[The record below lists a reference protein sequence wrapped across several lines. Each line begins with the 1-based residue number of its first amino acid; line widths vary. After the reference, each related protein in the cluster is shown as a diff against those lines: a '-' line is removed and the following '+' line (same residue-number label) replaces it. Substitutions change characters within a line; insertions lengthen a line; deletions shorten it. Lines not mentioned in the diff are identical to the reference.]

1 MMAAADAGGVVSAS
15 LHIYMR
21 VQKKMKFHY

>member
-21 VQKKMKFHY
+21 AQKKMKLQY